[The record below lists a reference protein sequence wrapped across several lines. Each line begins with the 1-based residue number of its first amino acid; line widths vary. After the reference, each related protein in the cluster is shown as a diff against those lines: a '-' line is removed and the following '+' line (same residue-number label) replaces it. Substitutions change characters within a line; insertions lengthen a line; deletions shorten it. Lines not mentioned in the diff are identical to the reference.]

1 MTPEQKERK
10 KEYMR
15 EYYLKNKQ
23 KLNQQHSNYKLNNID
38 KIREYR
44 QTTDGKKTDRI
55 YDWKRRG
62 VIHDDFDELYSLY
75 IATTE
80 CMVCN
85 ATFKNS
91 KDRHLDHSHET
102 GEYRNVLCQNCNCFD
117 NWAKKA

>member
-38 KIREYR
+38 KIREYS
-44 QTTDGKKTDRI
+44 QTPNGKKSSRI
-55 YDWKRRG
+55 TDWKRRG

-80 CMVCN
+80 CMVCHT
-85 ATFKNS
+85 TFKDS
-91 KDRHLDHSHET
+91 TDRCLDHSHIT
-102 GEYRNVLCQNCNCFD
+102 GEYRNVLCRACNTRD
-117 NWAKKA
+117 YWVNKA